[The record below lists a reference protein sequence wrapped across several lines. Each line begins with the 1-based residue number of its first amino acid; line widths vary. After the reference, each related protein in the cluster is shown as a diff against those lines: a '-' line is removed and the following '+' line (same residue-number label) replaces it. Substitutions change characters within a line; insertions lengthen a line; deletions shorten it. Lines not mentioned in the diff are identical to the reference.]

1 MTWNVEPWVCV
12 LSSTDT
18 KPHACVVVHVGF
30 SYWQV
35 IPLNFAGYPLSLS
48 SHTVETL
55 RNWKLM
61 ESPLKSGDAN
71 SNKTQAKVLDVIEG
85 TRSKRCEVRETTKNN
100 KNLLR
105 YSSEPICLL
114 SKICIRLSIVSF
126 LEQWSVF
133 SNTDYCSRKET
144 QKDLSH
150 ETGHKII
157 LSML

>member
-1 MTWNVEPWVCV
+1 MSNLEYACCLLQTPNLMPASLCMWD
-12 LSSTDT
+12 SHTDKWSHWT
-18 KPHACVVVHVGF
+18 L
-30 SYWQV
+30 QD
-35 IPLNFAGYPLSLS
+35 ILSLS

-71 SNKTQAKVLDVIEG
+71 SNKTQAKVLDVTEG